1 MTMMRLQK
9 FIAAAGVCSRRRA
22 ETLIREGRVK
32 VNGRLVDQMG
42 VQVNSEADVVEV
54 LGRVVAP
61 AVPEVNIMLNKP
73 AGYIS
78 SCRHSGRKIVLDLVD
93 TGHRVY
99 PAGRLDR
106 DSTGLLLLTNNGR
119 LHFRLTHPSFDHEKE
134 YRVKTR
140 SPVTDEALKAL
151 ASGVALE
158 GRPTRPA
165 QIQREAEDEFT
176 IVLKEGR
183 NRQIRRM
190 VEAVGG
196 EVAAL
201 HRVRMATLV
210 LGGLASGQWR
220 HLTGN
225 ETAELKRFCG
235 L

>member
-1 MTMMRLQK
+1 MTLMRLQK
-9 FIAAAGVCSRRRA
+9 FIAGAGVCSRRRA
-22 ETLIREGRVK
+22 EVLIREGRVR
-32 VNGRLVDQMG
+32 VNGRIVDQMG
-42 VQVNSEADVVEV
+42 VQINPEADEVEV

-119 LHFRLTHPSFDHEKE
+119 LHYRLTHPSFDHEKE

-140 SPVTDEALKAL
+140 SPLTDAALKSMAD
-151 ASGVALE
+151 GVPLE
-158 GRPTRPA
+158 GRLTRPA
-165 QIQREAEDEFT
+165 EIHRRAEDEFT

-190 VEAVGG
+190 VEAAGG

-201 HRVRMATLV
+201 HRVRMATLE

-220 HLTGN
+220 HLTGD
-225 ETAELKRFCG
+225 EVAKLKSSCG